1 MADAPLA
8 GIQAQFTRTA
18 EVYARMRQ
26 TSDERGHA
34 ALVALLD
41 PPPGARGLDVAC
53 GPGFLT
59 LALARRCGEV
69 VGFDATDA
77 FLALA
82 RAEAARLGL
91 AHVRFEQGD
100 AEALPFA
107 DASFDRVTCRAAFHH
122 FPRPER
128 VLAEMARVTA
138 PSGRLLVADL
148 LGSEDPAQA
157 RLHDAVERL
166 TDPTHARALPKSE
179 LLRCIAGAG
188 LRPVHVFESK
198 LDYDLEEWIAHGA
211 PPERARQEIVARMES
226 WLDGDPAGLAVRREG
241 GKLRFTH
248 RTAAFLLE
256 HATAGAPA

>member
-1 MADAPLA
+1 MPDSPIER
-8 GIQAQFTRTA
+8 IQAQFTRTA
-18 EVYARMRQ
+18 DVYARLRQ

-41 PPPGARGLDVAC
+41 PPPAARALDVAC

-69 VGFDATDA
+69 IGFDATDA
-77 FLALA
+77 LLALA
-82 RAEAARLGL
+82 RAEAARLEL
-91 AHVRFEQGD
+91 ENVRFEQGD

-138 PSGRLLVADL
+138 PQGRLLVADL
-148 LGSEDPAQA
+148 LGSEDPGRA
-157 RLHDAVERL
+157 RLHDEVERL
-166 TDPTHARALPKSE
+166 CDPTHARALPKSE
-179 LLRCIAGAG
+179 FERCIAAAG
-188 LRPVHVFESK
+188 LRAVRVIEST

-211 PPERARQEIVARMES
+211 PAEAARREIVARMES
-226 WLDGDPAGLAVRREG
+226 WLDHDRAGLSVRREDG
-241 GKLRFTH
+241 RLRFTH
-248 RTAAFLLE
+248 HTAAFILE
-256 HATAGAPA
+256 HAQPDARA